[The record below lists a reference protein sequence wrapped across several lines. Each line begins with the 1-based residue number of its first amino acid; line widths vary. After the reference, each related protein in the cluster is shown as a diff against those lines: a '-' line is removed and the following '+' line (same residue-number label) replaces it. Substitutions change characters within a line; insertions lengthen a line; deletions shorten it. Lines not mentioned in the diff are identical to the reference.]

1 MTYEEKYTRG
11 HDLSTP
17 SNAILV
23 FESVYKQICN
33 GLSGNCTAYV
43 AKTRHAFAKYAF
55 KLPAILI
62 KFFLFNL

>member
-23 FESVYKQICN
+23 FESDIKIFVMDDI
-33 GLSGNCTAYV
+33 SGNWTAYV
-43 AKTRHAFAKYAF
+43 AKTRHAFAIYAV
-55 KLPAILI
+55 KLPATH
-62 KFFLFNL
+62 